1 MRMNE
6 IKSINKL
13 NSNKAIIY
21 IPEYKNINT
30 EIFNNYLIKTGNELI
45 RNYNINKFYLFGYF
59 HQQDIQEF
67 LIGDRNININI
78 NIKINKEFEENTKE
92 NIFEFIV
99 FDYFQSSNIQKIF
112 GNSEFLFILN
122 EENKIIFTTK
132 SYRLKNF
139 MYSMK
144 ISFYALIF
152 YFIIIMPSIE
162 NLIIISD

>member
-1 MRMNE
+1 M
-6 IKSINKL
+6 ILK
-13 NSNKAIIY
+13 KAIFITFFNQKY
-21 IPEYKNINT
+21 HKFKIKFDFKFVFINWT
-30 EIFNNYLIKTGNELI
+30 CYHK
-45 RNYNINKFYLFGYF
+45 K
-59 HQQDIQEF
+59 DIQEF
-67 LIGDRNININI
+67 LIGDRNINI